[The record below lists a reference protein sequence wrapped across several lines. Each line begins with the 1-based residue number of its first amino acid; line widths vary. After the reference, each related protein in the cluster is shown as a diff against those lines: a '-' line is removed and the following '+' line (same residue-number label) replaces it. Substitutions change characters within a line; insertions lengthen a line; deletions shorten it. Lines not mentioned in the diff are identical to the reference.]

1 MTARSKASRIA
12 LAAVLLLTG
21 GSALPQTPEIVIK
34 NPGPGPLPYVI
45 DQSGVVARTAS
56 GVCVR
61 TGFWSPE
68 LAAKFAAAGCACD
81 KDLLPKEVCEPPAPK
96 AEPAPAPKAEP
107 APPPPPPAPKVITL
121 STKSLFDFN
130 KATLTPAGR
139 QAIDAEVLAK
149 IGEIAKISPVI
160 VSGHTDRLGSAQF
173 NQKLSERRAEAV
185 KSYLVSKEMSADQ
198 IETFGY
204 GKTQPVPG
212 VSCPDSLKRAQLIEC
227 LAPNRRVTVEVKGD
241 PK

>member
-1 MTARSKASRIA
+1 MIARSNASRIA
-12 LAAVLLLTG
+12 HAAVLLLTG
-21 GSALPQTPEIVIK
+21 AAAMAQTQEIVIK
-34 NPGPGPLPYVI
+34 DPGTGPLPYVI
-45 DQSGVVARTAS
+45 DQRGVVARTAA
-56 GVCVR
+56 GLCVR

-68 LAAKFAAAGCACD
+68 LAAKFPAAGCACD

-96 AEPAPAPKAEP
+96 AEPAPPPKAEP
-107 APPPPPPAPKVITL
+107 APPPPPKVITL
-121 STKSLFDFN
+121 SAKSLFDFN

-149 IGEIAKISPVI
+149 LGEFGKITSVT

-185 KSYLVSKEMSADQ
+185 KSYLVSKGLSADQ

-212 VSCPDSLKRAQLIEC
+212 VSCPDSLKRAELIEC
-227 LAPNRRVTVEVKGD
+227 LAPNRRVVVEVKGD